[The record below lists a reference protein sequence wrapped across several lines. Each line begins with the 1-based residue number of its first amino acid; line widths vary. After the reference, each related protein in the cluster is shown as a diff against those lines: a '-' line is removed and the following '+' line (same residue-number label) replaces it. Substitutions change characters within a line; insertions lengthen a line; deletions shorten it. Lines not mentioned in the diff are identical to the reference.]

1 MLIPKG
7 LHVLVRLR
15 ALGVEGAAYF
25 SFVVLVKG
33 EDEMKFVLFVLITQF
48 QGVVI
53 TASDVPVQSAEDAF
67 IVVDERLASELG
79 KEAVSEVELCP
90 GLVQDETAVL
100 VDLRILSP
108 DAYVL
113 CGKTDRQVLP
123 LVIHGK
129 AGTVIDEAGRL
140 LPFATGI

>member
-1 MLIPKG
+1 MLVPKG
-7 LHVLVRLR
+7 LHVFVRLR
-15 ALGVEGAAYF
+15 ALGVEGTAYF

-33 EDEMKFVLFVLITQF
+33 EDEMKFVLFVLIPQF

-53 TASDVPVQSAEDAF
+53 TAGDVPVQSAEDAF
-67 IVVDERLASELG
+67 VIVDERLASELG

-100 VDLRILSP
+100 VDRRVLSP

-113 CGKTDRQVLP
+113 CGKADREVLP
-123 LVIHGK
+123 LVNSWRGGHGY
-129 AGTVIDEAGRL
+129 
-140 LPFATGI
+140 

>member
-1 MLIPKG
+1 MLVPKG

-15 ALGVEGAAYF
+15 ALGIEGAAYF

-33 EDEMKFVLFVLITQF
+33 EDEMKFVLFVLIPQF

-53 TASDVPVQSAEDAF
+53 TAGDVPVQSAEDTF
-67 IVVDERLASELG
+67 VIVDERLASELS

-100 VDLRILSP
+100 VDLRVLSP

-113 CGKTDRQVLP
+113 CGKADREVLP
-123 LVIHGK
+123 LVIHGE